1 MKRSLIWVLTLSM
14 AATLIGLISVQA
26 YWIREALEV
35 RDSQLRQAVN
45 NALQQV
51 VSELEAHETYAM
63 LQNTLT
69 LKGFYRNGPQTY
81 GKFNYKYRTP
91 QDSVNIEFRFSTDST
106 MVNTADANEIFLL
119 RPDSLDEAL
128 FKLSTSG
135 GESSPEKI
143 LYNKLNQLQEQTLKA
158 IDHRQEKSIWVEQ
171 LIDKLLDEKIDMNER
186 FDRRTLDNIIKKAFV
201 NHGLNTTYAFAVK
214 NQSDSI
220 LIFSD
225 NYINMDSE
233 HCYKVQLFPNDY
245 FAEPTYLHMHLP
257 LQRSADFDSF
267 RFMASSSMVLVAIIL
282 FIFAI
287 TLYII
292 FKQKKLSE
300 IKNDFVNNMT
310 HELKTPISTVLLASQ
325 MLKDKSIPLEAKNI
339 DVLTQMIEDESTRLS
354 YQVEKVL
361 QMAIFDKGH
370 INLKI
375 RQIDVNALIESVCEN
390 FQLKLKNRN
399 AELILS
405 LNAQKSLINADEN
418 HIKNVF
424 FNLLDNAIKYS
435 GENPKIEISTYVTKA
450 GVCISVKDQGIGIS
464 RDNLKRIFDRF
475 YRVPTGNLHDV
486 KGFGLGLS
494 YVKKIL
500 DEHKAE
506 IKVESELNKGSVFSM
521 TFPMATSA

>member
-1 MKRSLIWVLTLSM
+1 MKKSVIWILTLSM
-14 AATLIGLISVQA
+14 AATLIALISVQA

-51 VSELEAHETYAM
+51 VGELEAHETYAM

-69 LKGFYRNGPQTY
+69 LKGYYRNGPQTY
-81 GKFNYKYRTP
+81 GEFNYRYRTP
-91 QDSVNIEFRFSTDST
+91 QDSMNIEFRFSTDST
-106 MVNTADANEIFLL
+106 MINPTKPNEIFLL
-119 RPDSLDEAL
+119 RPDSLDAAL
-128 FKLSTSG
+128 YQLSTSG
-135 GESSPEKI
+135 GDESPEKK
-143 LYNKLNQLQEQTLKA
+143 LYNKLSQLQEQTIQSLDKRK
-158 IDHRQEKSIWVEQ
+158 DKSVWVEQ
-171 LIDKLLDEKIDMNER
+171 LVDKLLNEKISMNER
-186 FDRRTLDNIIKKAFV
+186 FDRNTLDDIVKKALS
-201 NHGLNTTYAFAVK
+201 NHGLNAEYSFSIK
-214 NQSDSI
+214 DQNDSI
-220 LIFSD
+220 LMFSD
-225 NYINMDSE
+225 NYSNMDSE

-257 LQRSADFDSF
+257 EQRSADFDSF
-267 RFMASSSMVLVAIIL
+267 RFMAISSMVLVIIIL
-282 FIFAI
+282 LIFAI

-325 MLKDKSIPLEAKNI
+325 MLKDKSIPLESKNI

-370 INLKI
+370 INLNLK
-375 RQIDVNALIESVCEN
+375 QINVNNLLESVSEN
-390 FQLKLKNRN
+390 FQLKLKNKN
-399 AELILS
+399 AELKIH
-405 LNAQKSLINADEN
+405 LNAQKPMIQADEN

-435 GENPKIEISTYVTKA
+435 RENPKIEITTYDTKN
-450 GVCISVKDQGIGIS
+450 GVAISVRDEGIGIS

-494 YVKKIL
+494 YVKKII
-500 DEHKAE
+500 DEHKGDV
-506 IKVESELNKGSVFSM
+506 KVDSELNKGSVFLI
-521 TFPMATSA
+521 TFPVALGA